1 MSQHR
6 LNETSPLLRP
16 RPKVS
21 DFEIQELIGIGN
33 FGTVHKACNNK
44 DQRECALKIIKKE
57 SVAAGK

>member
-33 FGTVHKACNNK
+33 FGTVHKAWNNK